1 MALNRWNASG
11 CDANCRGENCRDASC
26 WEANVRAA
34 STHSVSRR
42 NFVKGASCAV
52 GALAWGSVLSACA
65 GGAGSENATTA
76 AGAASDGAAAGAAA
90 ASSDKSQVVI
100 TMTPSSEPAAGF
112 DPLVNWGAG
121 EHVHEPLIQ
130 STLITTDNNLAFV
143 NDLATDYGCSDDG
156 LTWTFHIRDDVKFT
170 DGVTLTAEDVAF
182 TINGIVN
189 GEAAEAD
196 LSMVREARAL
206 DAVTCEIAME
216 RPNNALLYT
225 LAVVGIVPAH
235 AYGEDYGEH
244 PIGSGRYMLEQWDRG
259 QQVILRANPDYYGE
273 KPLMD
278 RVVVLF
284 MEEDAS
290 LAAASAGTV
299 DVAYTS
305 AALAGAVPAGYTLL
319 NCASV
324 DSRGISLPCNPAGTD
339 VVVDGDMVYM
349 GGNDVT
355 SDIAV
360 RCALN
365 YGIDRATMI
374 EHVLA
379 GYGREAYSVGDGMP
393 WSSEAMKVE
402 TDVAAAETLL
412 DEAGWERGA
421 DGMRSRDGLPCAFDL
436 YYAANDSTRQ
446 ALAYDFADQC
456 AALGIAVTPKGAS
469 WDDIYVRQYADPVLW
484 GWGSNSPV
492 ELYELTYSTG
502 WGNYAQ
508 YMNDTVDAN
517 LEAAQAA
524 RTVEESYPFYQA
536 AQWDAATGT
545 GVAPEGAA
553 TWVWLANV
561 DHLYFEREG
570 LAVAEQKPHPHGH
583 GWSLVNN
590 IDRWSWS

>member
-1 MALNRWNASG
+1 ML
-11 CDANCRGENCRDASC
+11 
-26 WEANVRAA
+26 
-34 STHSVSRR
+34 SRR
-42 NFVKGASCAV
+42 NFLKV
-52 GALAWGSVLSACA
+52 GTCA
-65 GGAGSENATTA
+65 GGALTLGGLLA
-76 AGAASDGAAAGAAA
+76 ACAGDGAGVGSAATVGTGPAGE
-90 ASSDKSQVVI
+90 SQVVI

-112 DPLVNWGAG
+112 NPLVGWGAG

-130 STLITTDNNLAFV
+130 STLITTDNNLNFV
-143 NDLATDYGCSDDG
+143 NDLATGYECSEDG
-156 LTWTFHIRDDVKFT
+156 MTWTFTIRDDVTFT
-170 DGVTLTAEDVAF
+170 DGVPLTAEDVAF
-182 TINGIVN
+182 TINGIVS

-196 LSMVREARAL
+196 LSMVAEAVAT
-206 DAVTCEIAME
+206 DAVTCELRMV

-235 AYGEDYGEH
+235 AYGADYGEH

-290 LAAASAGTV
+290 LAAAQAGTA

-305 AALAGAVPAGYTLL
+305 ASLAGAVPAGYTLL

-339 VVVDGDMVYM
+339 VVVEGDMVYR

-355 SDIAV
+355 SDVAV
-360 RCALN
+360 RRALN
-365 YGIDRATMI
+365 YGIDREAMI
-374 EHVLA
+374 AAVLG
-379 GYGREAYSVGDGMP
+379 GYGRPAYSVGDGMP
-393 WSSEAMKVE
+393 WSSEAMEVA
-402 TDVAAAETLL
+402 TDVGAAERML
-412 DEAGWERGA
+412 DEAGWARGA
-421 DGMRSRDGLPCAFDL
+421 DGMRSRDGVPCAFDL
-436 YYAANDSTRQ
+436 YYAAGDSTRQ
-446 ALAYDFADQC
+446 ALAYQFAEQA
-456 AALGIAVTPKGAS
+456 AALGIAVEPQGAS
-469 WDDIYVRQYADPVLW
+469 WDDIYTRQYADPVLW

-492 ELYELTYSTG
+492 ELFELTYSSG

-508 YMNDTVDAN
+508 YENATVDTN

-536 AQWDAATGT
+536 AQWDEASQT
-545 GVAPEGAA
+545 GVAPQGAA

-570 LAVAEQKPHPHGH
+570 LKVAEQKPHPHGH

-590 IDRWSWS
+590 IDQWSWS

>member
-1 MALNRWNASG
+1 MG
-11 CDANCRGENCRDASC
+11 I
-26 WEANVRAA
+26 AA
-34 STHSVSRR
+34 
-42 NFVKGASCAV
+42 C
-52 GALAWGSVLSACA
+52 
-65 GGAGSENATTA
+65 A
-76 AGAASDGAAAGAAA
+76 AGAWGASALLAGCAGAGVPATSGAAGAGPNGE
-90 ASSDKSQVVI
+90 SQVVV

-112 DPLVNWGAG
+112 NPLLGWGAG

-130 STLITTDNNLAFV
+130 STLIATDNDLNFV
-143 NDLATDYGCSDDG
+143 NDLAVDYGCSEDG
-156 LTWTFHIRDDVKFT
+156 LTWTFVIRDDVTFT
-170 DGVTLTAEDVAF
+170 DGMPLTAEDVAF

-235 AYGEDYGEH
+235 AYGDDYGEH

-259 QQVILRANPDYYGE
+259 QQVILRANPDYYGDA
-273 KPLMD
+273 PLMN

-290 LAAASAGTV
+290 LAAAQSGLA

-305 AALAGAVPAGYTLL
+305 ASLAGAVPAGYALL

-339 VVVDGDMVYM
+339 VAVEGDMVYE

-355 SDIAV
+355 CDLSV
-360 RCALN
+360 RRALN
-365 YGIDRATMI
+365 YGIDRAAMI
-374 EHVLA
+374 ERVLA
-379 GYGREAYSVGDGMP
+379 GFGRPAYSVGDGMP
-393 WSSEAMKVE
+393 WSSEAMEVA
-402 TDVAAAETLL
+402 TDVAAAERLL
-412 DEAGWERGA
+412 DEAGWR
-421 DGMRSRDGLPCAFDL
+421 RDGEGVRARDGVPCAFDL
-436 YYAANDSTRQ
+436 YYAAGDSTRQ

-456 AALGIAVTPKGAS
+456 AALGIEVTPKGAS
-469 WDDIYVRQYADPVLW
+469 WDDIYLRQYADPVLW

-492 ELYELTYSTG
+492 ELFELTYSEG

-508 YMNDTVDAN
+508 YVDATVDAN

-536 AQWDAATGT
+536 AQWDAATET

-570 LAVAEQKPHPHGH
+570 LKVAEQKPHPHGH
-583 GWSLVNN
+583 GWSLVHN
-590 IDRWSWS
+590 IDPRRWS

>member
-1 MALNRWNASG
+1 MAL
-11 CDANCRGENCRDASC
+11 
-26 WEANVRAA
+26 
-34 STHSVSRR
+34 TRR
-42 NFVKGASCAV
+42 NFVRA
-52 GALAWGSVLSACA
+52 A
-65 GGAGSENATTA
+65 GL
-76 AGAASDGAAAGAAA
+76 AGAAGSVALLAGCAQGAADSGANGSDGAGAAA
-90 ASSDKSQVVI
+90 AGPDGVSQVVV

-112 DPLVNWGAG
+112 DPLVGWGAG

-130 STLITTDNNLAFV
+130 STLIATDNNLAFV
-143 NDLATDYGCSDDG
+143 NDLATDYGCSEDG
-156 LTWTFHIRDDVKFT
+156 LTWTFHIREDVMFT
-170 DGVTLTAEDVAF
+170 DGVPLTAEDVAF

-196 LSMVREARAL
+196 LSMVDEARAV
-206 DAVTCEIAME
+206 DATTCEIAMK

-225 LAVVGIVPAH
+225 LAVMGIVPAH
-235 AYGEDYGEH
+235 AYGPDYGEH

-259 QQVILRANPDYYGE
+259 QQVILRANPDYYGDA
-273 KPLMD
+273 PLMD

-290 LAAASAGTV
+290 LAAAQSGTA

-305 AALAGAVPAGYTLL
+305 AALAGAVPAGYALL

-339 VVVDGDMVYM
+339 VTVEGDMVYA

-355 SDIAV
+355 SDLAV
-360 RCALN
+360 RRALN
-365 YGIDRATMI
+365 YGIDRSQMI

-379 GYGREAYSVGDGMP
+379 GFGRAAYSVGDGMP
-393 WSSEAMKVE
+393 WSSEAMRVE
-402 TDVAAAETLL
+402 TDVAAAERLL
-412 DEAGWERGA
+412 DEAGWIQGG
-421 DGMRSRDGLPCAFDL
+421 DGMRARDGVSCAFDL
-436 YYAANDSTRQ
+436 YYAADDSTRQ
-446 ALAYDFADQC
+446 ALAYDFADQA
-456 AALGIAVTPKGAS
+456 AALGIAVEPKGAS
-469 WDDIYVRQYADPVLW
+469 WDDIYLRQYADPVLW

-492 ELYELTYSTG
+492 ELFELTYSTG

-570 LAVAEQKPHPHGH
+570 LKVAEQKPHPHGH

-590 IDRWSWS
+590 IDQWSWS

>member
-1 MALNRWNASG
+1 MNHLLCTRRLFMAWAGCAAGCAATGSLLGGCASG
-11 CDANCRGENCRDASC
+11 GGED
-26 WEANVRAA
+26 
-34 STHSVSRR
+34 
-42 NFVKGASCAV
+42 
-52 GALAWGSVLSACA
+52 
-65 GGAGSENATTA
+65 AGSGDGPTAT
-76 AGAASDGAAAGAAA
+76 GIGVGP
-90 ASSDKSQVVI
+90 KGESQVVV

-112 DPLVNWGAG
+112 NPLVGWGAG

-130 STLITTDNNLAFV
+130 STLITTDNNLEFV
-143 NDLATDYGCSDDG
+143 NDLATAYECSEDG
-156 LTWTFHIRDDVKFT
+156 MTWTFVIRDDVKFT
-170 DGVTLTAEDVAF
+170 DGVPLTAEDVAF

-196 LSMVREARAL
+196 LSMVREAVAV
-206 DAVTCEIAME
+206 DATTCELRME

-235 AYGEDYGEH
+235 GYGPDYGEH

-273 KPLMD
+273 KPLID

-290 LAAASAGTV
+290 LAAAQAGTA

-305 AALAGAVPAGYTLL
+305 ASLAGSVPAGYTLL

-324 DSRGISLPCNPAGTD
+324 DSRGISLPCNPAG
-339 VVVDGDMVYM
+339 GMVTEGGIDYEA
-349 GGNDVT
+349 GNDVT
-355 SDIAV
+355 CDLAV
-360 RCALN
+360 RRALN
-365 YGIDRATMI
+365 YGIDRTRLI
-374 EHVLA
+374 EHVLN
-379 GYGREAYSVGDGMP
+379 GYGREAFSVGDGMP
-393 WSSEAMKVE
+393 WSSEAMRVH
-402 TDVAAAETLL
+402 TDVAEANRLL
-412 DEAGWERGA
+412 DEAGWSRGD
-421 DGMRSRDGLPCAFDL
+421 DGMRAKDGTLCAFDL

-446 ALAYDFADQC
+446 AMAYGFADQC
-456 AALGIAVTPKGAS
+456 ADLGIAVNVKGAS
-469 WDDIYVRQYADPVLW
+469 WDDIYARQYADPVLW

-492 ELYELTYSTG
+492 ELFELTYGNG

-508 YMNDTVDAN
+508 YKNAEVDAN

-524 RTVEESYPFYQA
+524 RTVAESYPFYQA
-536 AQWDAATGT
+536 AQWDEDTQT
-545 GVAPEGAA
+545 GVAPQGAA

-590 IDRWSWS
+590 IDRWSWN

>member
-1 MALNRWNASG
+1 MWKKFTG
-11 CDANCRGENCRDASC
+11 MVC
-26 WEANVRAA
+26 AA
-34 STHSVSRR
+34 
-42 NFVKGASCAV
+42 
-52 GALAWGSVLSACA
+52 VL
-65 GGAGSENATTA
+65 A
-76 AGAASDGAAAGAAA
+76 AGLLAGCSGGTGDKNQDTQTTGEMAAKDE
-90 ASSDKSQVVI
+90 VVV
-100 TMTPSSEPAAGF
+100 TMPISSEPEAGF
-112 DPLVNWGAG
+112 DPAFGWGAG

-130 STLITTDNNLAFV
+130 STLTVTTKDLQIGK
-143 NDLATDYGCSDDG
+143 DLATDYSVSEDG
-156 LTWTFHIRDDVKFT
+156 MIWTVSIRDGVKFT
-170 DGVTLTAEDVAF
+170 DGEALTASDVAF
-182 TINGIVN
+182 TYNNCKEKSTVN
-189 GEAAEAD
+189 DFTMLDEA
-196 LSMVREARAL
+196 VAL
-206 DAVTCEIAME
+206 DETTVEFRMTKPFSIW
-216 RPNNALLYT
+216 PYT
-225 LAVVGIVPAH
+225 MAITGIVPAH
-235 AYGEDYGEH
+235 AYDPATYGSN
-244 PIGSGRYMLEQWDRG
+244 PIGSGRYMLKQWDRG

-339 VVVDGDMVYM
+339 VVVEGDMVYM

-360 RCALN
+360 RRALN
-365 YGIDRATMI
+365 LGIDRAAMI

-379 GYGREAYSVGDGMP
+379 GFGRAAYSVGDGMP
-393 WSSEAMKVE
+393 WSSAAMEVE
-402 TDVAAAETLL
+402 TDVAAAEALL
-412 DEAGWERGA
+412 DEAGWARG
-421 DGMRSRDGLPCAFDL
+421 DGGMRSRDGVPCAFDL

-508 YMNDTVDAN
+508 YGDATVDAH

-536 AQWDAATGT
+536 AQWDAASGT